1 MNDLK
6 YEIGNINISPKL
18 ADNNIWLNK
27 EMLSELFNVSIPKI
41 NKFIKQIYASKELNQ
56 YYTSRTFIDKTKNN
70 TLRTS
75 LYYNLDIVYALE
87 LKINSKNAI
96 AFRKWIINNFPN
108 KDSLK
113 IKPYKKRTSSI
124 HYVAYLD
131 MLGTKNIVNNDS
143 NDNYLND
150 LNAIYQS
157 AINLVNRTFKDEG
170 KNNFSIRIFSDN
182 ILISTPL
189 DKFSLNKS
197 KLEHLINLVGY
208 IQVNALKHGYLLRG
222 GITKGAFYKN
232 EAFVH
237 GKALVDAVVL
247 EEENAIYPRII
258 INRKELCETKP
269 QFLHKDIDD
278 FYYINYY
285 HFSYIDNFDN
295 FKYIL
300 LDLLKK
306 YKKVDKVKQK
316 IMWAIT
322 YHNEYFSDNTNSNM
336 PQNKPIITQEEIK
349 KIVQEEGKK

>member
-18 ADNNIWLNK
+18 ADNDIWLNK
-27 EMLSELFNVSIPKI
+27 EMLSELFNVSIPQI

-70 TLRTS
+70 TLRKS
-75 LYYNLDIVYALE
+75 LYYNLDIVYALG
-87 LKINSKNAI
+87 LRINSKNAI
-96 AFRKWIINNFPN
+96 AFRKWFINNLPN

-113 IKPYKKRTSSI
+113 IKPYKKRKSSI

-131 MLGTKNIVNNDS
+131 MLGTKDIVNNDS

-150 LNAIYQS
+150 LNAIYKS
-157 AINLVNRTFKDEG
+157 AINLVNCKFKDEG
-170 KNNFSIRIFSDN
+170 KNNFNIRIFSDN
-182 ILISTPL
+182 ILIFTPL
-189 DKFSLNKS
+189 DNFLFDKS

-222 GITKGAFYKN
+222 GITRGAFYQN

-237 GKALVDAVVL
+237 GKALVDVVVL

-258 INRKELCETKP
+258 IDREEIFDTRKT
-269 QFLHKDIDD
+269 FLYNDIDD

-285 HFSYIDNFDN
+285 YFSSIDNFDN

-306 YKKVDKVKQK
+306 YRKVDKVKQK

-322 YHNEYFSDNTNSNM
+322 YHNKYFSDNTNSNM
-336 PQNKPIITQEEIK
+336 PKNKPIITQEEII
-349 KIVQEEGKK
+349 KIVQEEEKK